1 MTRKTLW
8 RPVALALLLG
18 MHTAWA
24 DMTDVQAKALAVS
37 AYRHAG
43 SRSGT
48 SALETLMRAADGGA
62 PAAQYWLGAYF
73 DSSHLY
79 VKANYWFGKAAEQG
93 LSDAQFNL
101 GVHYANGRGVPIDY
115 AKANY
120 WYVKAAEQGDADAQN
135 NLGFDYK
142 YGKGV
147 PQDYAKAN
155 YWYAQAAAHGDAM
168 AQYNLGADYD
178 KGKGVPQD
186 YAKANYWFAKAA
198 EQGYADA
205 QYNLGVHYANGRG
218 VPRDYAKANYWYAK
232 AAEQGYAD
240 AQNNL
245 GFDYYNGHGVPQDTM
260 RAIYW
265 WRKAAAQGSRM
276 AERNIQIAER
286 GTAASNDAARAVT
299 YTDTCVNA
307 SCVRRYS
314 DGRVIRYTACLNPAD
329 GLPMND
335 PNQLGGCGGTDS
347 DGNFY
352 GTGS

>member
-168 AQYNLGADYD
+168 AQYNLATDYD

-186 YAKANYWFAKAA
+186 YAKANYWF
-198 EQGYADA
+198 
-205 QYNLGVHYANGRG
+205 
-218 VPRDYAKANYWYAK
+218 AK

>member
-93 LSDAQFNL
+93 LSDAQF
-101 GVHYANGRGVPIDY
+101 
-115 AKANY
+115 
-120 WYVKAAEQGDADAQN
+120 
-135 NLGFDYK
+135 
-142 YGKGV
+142 
-147 PQDYAKAN
+147 
-155 YWYAQAAAHGDAM
+155 
-168 AQYNLGADYD
+168 
-178 KGKGVPQD
+178 
-186 YAKANYWFAKAA
+186 
-198 EQGYADA
+198 
-205 QYNLGVHYANGRG
+205 NLGVHYANGRG